1 MSIREGLTFDDVL
14 LLPRFSGVFSRKDV
28 DTKVSLSRHITLN
41 IPLISANMDTVTE
54 SGMARAM
61 ARMGGIGIIHRFLS
75 LERQLEEVRKV
86 KRAENVIIEDPFTVS
101 PDITLGEAKSFMRRE
116 GTSGVLVV
124 KVKAGRKQ
132 LVGILTRRD
141 LLFETDDRQKVSSL
155 MSKEL
160 VTARPDI
167 TLEKA
172 KDILHDYRIE
182 KLPLTTKD
190 GYLVGLITLKD
201 IVERM
206 QNPTSAKDKKGRLM
220 VGAAVGVKEDT
231 VLRAGELLKAGAD
244 VIVVDVAHGHN
255 SRAIET
261 TKLLRKTFGSK
272 IEIIAGNIATPEAA
286 RDMAKAGADGLKVGI
301 GPGAACTTRLV
312 TGVGVPQLSAI
323 MDVAKEAKKLGIPFI
338 ADGGIKNSGDLAKA
352 LAAGADT
359 AMIGNLL
366 AGTKESPGEYIL
378 ERGVA
383 YKYYRGM
390 ASYEASAEK
399 TRLDGVGQPTSGD
412 GFFRSPEG
420 ASGRVPYH
428 GEASMVIT
436 DLVSG
441 LRSSMSYL
449 GAKNLNE
456 FQKNA
461 EFIRQTIAGMSE
473 SGPHGV
479 K

>member
-1 MSIREGLTFDDVL
+1 MSSD
-14 LLPRFSGVFSRKDV
+14 
-28 DTKVSLSRHITLN
+28 
-41 IPLISANMDTVTE
+41 
-54 SGMARAM
+54 
-61 ARMGGIGIIHRFLS
+61 
-75 LERQLEEVRKV
+75 
-86 KRAENVIIEDPFTVS
+86 
-101 PDITLGEAKSFMRRE
+101 
-116 GTSGVLVV
+116 
-124 KVKAGRKQ
+124 
-132 LVGILTRRD
+132 
-141 LLFETDDRQKVSSL
+141 
-155 MSKEL
+155 L

-172 KDILHDYRIE
+172 KHILHDYRIE
-182 KLPLTTKD
+182 KLPLTTN
-190 GYLVGLITLKD
+190 GGVLVGLITLKD

-206 QNPTSAKDKKGRLM
+206 QNPTSSKDKKGRLM

-231 VLRAGELLKAGAD
+231 LARTDELLKAGAD
-244 VIVVDVAHGHN
+244 VIVIDVAHGHN

-261 TKLLRKTFGSK
+261 TKLLRKTFGLR
-272 IEIIAGNIATPEAA
+272 IELIAGNIATPEAA
-286 RDMAKAGADGLKVGI
+286 RDLAKAGADGLKVGI

-323 MDVAKEAKKLGIPFI
+323 MDVAKEAKKLSIPFI

-390 ASYEASAEK
+390 ASYEAAAEK
-399 TRLDGVGQPTSGD
+399 TRLDTTATGGGQGD

-420 ASGRVPYH
+420 ASGRVPYR
-428 GEASMVIT
+428 GEVSMVVT

-449 GAKNLNE
+449 GARTLKE
-456 FQKNA
+456 FGKNA
-461 EFIRQTIAGMSE
+461 EFIRMTDAGRTE

>member
-1 MSIREGLTFDDVL
+1 
-14 LLPRFSGVFSRKDV
+14 
-28 DTKVSLSRHITLN
+28 
-41 IPLISANMDTVTE
+41 
-54 SGMARAM
+54 
-61 ARMGGIGIIHRFLS
+61 
-75 LERQLEEVRKV
+75 
-86 KRAENVIIEDPFTVS
+86 
-101 PDITLGEAKSFMRRE
+101 
-116 GTSGVLVV
+116 
-124 KVKAGRKQ
+124 
-132 LVGILTRRD
+132 VGILTRRD

-155 MSKEL
+155 MSREL

-172 KDILHDYRIE
+172 KHILHDYRIE

-206 QNPTSAKDKKGRLM
+206 QNPTSSKDKKGRLM

-231 VLRAGELLKAGAD
+231 LERTSELLKAGAD
-244 VIVVDVAHGHN
+244 VIVIDVAHGHN
-255 SRAIET
+255 SRAIE

-286 RDMAKAGADGLKVGI
+286 RDLAKAGVDGLKVGI
-301 GPGAACTTRLV
+301 GPGAACTTRIV

-390 ASYEASAEK
+390 ASYEATAEK
-399 TRLDGVGQPTSGD
+399 TRIDGGTSGGGQVD

-420 ASGRVPYH
+420 ASGRVPYR
-428 GEASMVIT
+428 GEASMVVT

-449 GAKNLNE
+449 GARTLKK
-456 FQKNA
+456 FQTNA
-461 EFIRQTIAGMSE
+461 EFIRMTEAGVSE